1 MAFDY
6 VKFLTENKLTLTSRL
21 SERDAAAQDVQSWG
35 DETEDLPDVK
45 SAGASDSIRKSTLK
59 TGRDSSKLAK
69 LVKQKD
75 EILAQYKSGAI
86 SLDQYR
92 TKIGNIPQQ
101 IKQLR
106 AATDP
111 ANEPEEDTKPVKGM
125 DQEPEEDDA
134 AYTGDDQAP
143 IDDEPV
149 SSWDQPENDTEEE
162 I

>member
-6 VKFLTENKLTLTSRL
+6 RKFLFENQLTTTARL
-21 SERDAAAQDVQSWG
+21 AERDAKAQDIQSWG

-45 SAGASDSIRKSTLK
+45 SAGASDTIRKSTLK

-106 AATDP
+106 AAIDP
-111 ANEPEEDTKPVKGM
+111 ANEPEEDNKPYTGGE
-125 DQEPEEDDA
+125 QEPEDDA
-134 AYTGDDQAP
+134 VYAGDDQAP
-143 IDDEPV
+143 IEDEPL
-149 SSWDQPENDTEEE
+149 SSWDTAEDETEEE